1 MYVYYQKNF
10 QLLPSVLE
18 LFAPLLNHQMGGGAR
33 LPFYANKTSNLGRFH
48 TNQFH
53 KNT

>member
-10 QLLPSVLE
+10 QLPSVLE

-33 LPFYANKTSNLGRFH
+33 LSFLCKQNIEFGEIS
-48 TNQFH
+48 
-53 KNT
+53 